1 MLQKIILGTLL
12 VIWLIIIFMF
22 SNQTADKSTG
32 VSDKFVSSIT
42 NILNIK
48 NKDEEISIIVRK
60 TAHFM
65 EYFIL
70 GILLFLNLRLYNLD
84 NKLIIGII
92 FCFIYAVS
100 DEVHQIFIDGRTPKL
115 LDIFIDTLG
124 ASLSLFI
131 LSLIKP

>member
-1 MLQKIILGTLL
+1 MPKIILGTLL